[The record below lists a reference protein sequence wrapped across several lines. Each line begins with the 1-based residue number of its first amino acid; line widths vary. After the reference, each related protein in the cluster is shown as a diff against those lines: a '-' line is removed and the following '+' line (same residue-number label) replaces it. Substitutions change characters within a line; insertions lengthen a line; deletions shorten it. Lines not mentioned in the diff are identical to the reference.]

1 MSRDRRTR
9 PPRDINPRTTR
20 RRSPADRIRR
30 PTRRAPRPPRRLE
43 LQKYARA
50 GARVAILAL
59 ELVVVAVLVASPALA
74 ARQVTITGNKHL
86 SRQQVLSG
94 AGLAGRPSLLTLT
107 TDSAM
112 ADLLANPYVRTVS
125 VRTTLPDR
133 VEVELQEWDPLVV
146 VSRAGGFYVLNAEG
160 TVLGVVASAAAGGPG
175 QPRVAVTWDNKAIL
189 RTGQSA
195 LPGRLVVDLD
205 TLHSSFPAAF
215 GLTIASFSLDANQ
228 KLTANTAAGP
238 RILFGQMATDEQ
250 IDSLDAKL
258 ASLKS
263 LRTKVDLANSKL
275 DYIDLENPGA
285 VTTRGLPSP
294 SPSAAP
300 SPTKKP

>member
-1 MSRDRRTR
+1 MSRGRR
-9 PPRDINPRTTR
+9 PPRDLNPRITR
-20 RRSPADRIRR
+20 RRSTSDRIRR
-30 PTRRAPRPPRRLE
+30 SPRSAPQPPRRLE
-43 LQKYARA
+43 LRKFARPA
-50 GARVAILAL
+50 LRVAILAG
-59 ELVVVAVLVASPALA
+59 ELAVVAALVASPALA
-74 ARQVTITGNKHL
+74 ARQVSIAGNKHL
-86 SRQQVLSG
+86 SREQVLSRT
-94 AGLAGRPSLLTLT
+94 GLARRPPMLTLT
-107 TDSAM
+107 TDDAV
-112 ADLLANPYVRTVS
+112 ADLLSNPYVRTVS

-133 VEVELQEWDPLVV
+133 VEVELVEWEPLAV

-160 TVLGVVASAAAGGPG
+160 TVLGAVASAAAGGPG
-175 QPRVAVTWDNKAIL
+175 QPRVAVTWESKTPL
-189 RTGQSA
+189 RAGQLA

-205 TLHSSFPAAF
+205 AMRSAFPAAY
-215 GLTIASFSLDANQ
+215 GLTISGFSLDSNQ

-263 LRTKVDLANSKL
+263 LRAKVDLVNSKL
-275 DYIDLENPGA
+275 DYIDLENPAA

-294 SPSAAP
+294 SPSAVP